1 MLIPLSSLPLNTMLR
16 YLTNLAFT
24 YILLTYVSTFVF
36 NTFSCPFV
44 NAQQF
49 QPTPVTTSCSVF
61 VEGRGL
67 YVFGGRT
74 GPPRNQ
80 RHISQAFMLDLSV
93 SWSTSNPAFKQ
104 LPDFLVDGESC
115 TLSKNG
121 DELFVFSVNTGY
133 IYNLESGSLTTME
146 ARPFQ
151 FSGKTTS
158 LTDQESGLVYIFDK
172 MMNRTDTRGLIT
184 VNLTART
191 FETVQPSKIPMSTVA
206 GIQSGVW
213 SAPLRSMLVASDQ
226 EEDMQIFTPSKMM
239 EPSGGWY
246 NFSTNSLTQYPLPV
260 NKLHGCLVPA
270 YNGSKVV
277 LVGSMLNLV
286 NPDSAVYFLDVASQV
301 WTKGPTIP
309 LVLFSACAVTGDQ
322 LILWGGQVM
331 ETDPVK
337 YSGIFVLDMNTMKWT
352 NSYISPSDQSKTQ
365 STTSQEQE
373 TSANLAQ
380 LLIITTVVP
389 SVAFLTA
396 IIVYFGTRR
405 WWITQS
411 DASNSIETLQD
422 SFNSMETLQDSSNS
436 MKALQDYSSHRNTH
450 MRGRFSLLDLR
461 SYEIRLE
468 QPHAIVK
475 DIVERRNV
483 QEGAVE
489 IELISQN
496 PHTTLEDEGISG
508 QTIAVAD
515 ELLARD
521 DIVELGPIDDR
532 ILTTNTDDR
541 TEWKPVKSYSGKVEP
556 QS

>member
-1 MLIPLSSLPLNTMLR
+1 MPR
-16 YLTNLAFT
+16 YLTDLPFT
-24 YILLTYVSTFVF
+24 YILLTYAFIFAF

-49 QPTPVTTSCSVF
+49 RPTPVTTSCNVF

-80 RHISQAFMLDLSV
+80 RHISQTFMLDLSV

-104 LPDFLVDGESC
+104 LPDFLVDAESC
-115 TLSKNG
+115 TLSKDG
-121 DELFVFSVNTGY
+121 DELFVFSANTGY
-133 IYNLESGSLTTME
+133 IYNLESGSMAAME
-146 ARPFQ
+146 TRPFQ
-151 FSGKTTS
+151 FFGKTTS

-172 MMNRTDTRGLIT
+172 MMNRTDTRELIT

-191 FETVQPSKIPMSTVA
+191 FEAVQPSKIPMSIVA

-213 SAPLRSMLVASDQ
+213 SAPLRSMLVTSDQ

-239 EPSGGWY
+239 ELSGGWY
-246 NFSTNSLTQYPLPV
+246 NFSTNLVTQYPLPV
-260 NKLHGCLVPA
+260 NRIRGCLVPA

-286 NPDSAVYFLDVASQV
+286 NSDSAVYFLDVASQV

-331 ETDPVK
+331 GIDPVK
-337 YSGIFVLDMNTMKWT
+337 DSRISVLNMSTMKWT
-352 NSYISPSDQSKTQ
+352 NSYISPSDQRKTQ

-373 TSANLAQ
+373 SSVNPTQ
-380 LLIITTVVP
+380 LIIITTVVP

-396 IIVYFGTRR
+396 ITVYFGTKR
-405 WWITQS
+405 WWITQGN
-411 DASNSIETLQD
+411 ASNSMETFQN
-422 SFNSMETLQDSSNS
+422 SFNSMETLQNSSNS
-436 MKALQDYSSHRNTH
+436 MKALQDYSFNRDTC

-461 SYEIRLE
+461 SYETRLE

-475 DIVERRNV
+475 DIIERRNV

-489 IELISQN
+489 IELISQS
-496 PHTTLEDEGISG
+496 PHTILEDECISG
-508 QTIAVAD
+508 QTISVAD
-515 ELLARD
+515 EFLTRD
-521 DIVELGPIDDR
+521 DNIELGPIDDR
-532 ILTTNTDDR
+532 RLTTNTDDKR
-541 TEWKPVKSYSGKVEP
+541 ERKP
-556 QS
+556 